1 MKRGVWCALW
11 LLWGC
16 GSEEEV
22 APAPTVEVT
31 RGPLVYRGSFY
42 GELAARES
50 VSVYAPELV
59 GVDFLTVDTVLPDG
73 AVVKKG
79 DVVLRFVRGPLE
91 DELRNR
97 ESDLA
102 VAEAEMRRVEHNL
115 DQERIQLE
123 LDVRR
128 KRMAVERAELFV
140 VEGVNLISALDLE
153 KYRLDVE
160 KAKLELKL
168 AEKAMSTF
176 GAKRANALEV
186 QRLKVEAAQRLVD
199 EKRQNLGQMEVKAPT
214 DGLLYGPYTRLN
226 WVRGKVA
233 PGSVCRPGDL
243 LLELPSLA
251 AFDVNLY
258 VRQRDAALLKE
269 GAGAVVSLTAAPE
282 RSIKATVARKE
293 DFAAT
298 RNERLGT
305 ETAEGNL
312 KEIKVVLSLEEAVP
326 LMRPGGTVRADVE
339 VELVSEATLAPLAAI
354 QEEEG
359 EAYVSLPGGERRE
372 VVLGQTSLTHAEV
385 LEGLSAG
392 DQVLLGGEVTRALPR
407 PGLPSGPPPP

>member
-11 LLWGC
+11 LLCGC
-16 GSEEEV
+16 GSEEEEV
-22 APAPTVEVT
+22 PAPMVEVT

-73 AVVKKG
+73 AVVKKE

-102 VAEAEMRRVEHNL
+102 VAQAEMRRVEHNL

-128 KRMAVERAELFV
+128 KRMSVERAGLFV

-176 GAKRANALEV
+176 GAKRGNALEV

-199 EKRQNLGQMEVKAPT
+199 EKRQNLAQMEVKAPT

-251 AFDVNLY
+251 AFDVHLY

-269 GAGAVVSLTAAPE
+269 GSGAVVSLTAAPE
-282 RSIKATVARKE
+282 RSIKASVTRKE

-312 KEIKVVLSLEEAVP
+312 KEIKVVLSLEEALP

-359 EAYVSLPGGERRE
+359 EAYVSLAGGERRE

-385 LEGLSAG
+385 LEGLSVG
-392 DQVLLGGEVTRALPR
+392 DQVLLGPLPR
-407 PGLPSGPPPP
+407 PGLPPGPPPP